1 MVRSRLLAIAAVAA
15 LATTSCGA
23 ASEPRSGPAVADA
36 AELTVHDSC
45 GTNFTVRDEAGT
57 TRLTIVT
64 GLDSATAVE
73 PGTFELGTGGW
84 GGGFLQLGSDLEV
97 WPCHDIG
104 SDFDGENVEETWT
117 VISGSIELLDPIL
130 PDESGGGGSS
140 AVSAVLDRV
149 EVEAGDGDVI
159 VLEGIELLNPR
170 WGFRGG

>member
-1 MVRSRLLAIAAVAA
+1 MVRSRLVAIAAVAA

-23 ASEPRSGPAVADA
+23 VSEPRSGPTVADA

-73 PGTFELGTGGW
+73 PGTFELGPGGS
-84 GGGFLQLGSDLEV
+84 GGGSLELGSDLEV

-104 SDFDGENVEETWT
+104 SDFDGERVQETWT

-140 AVSAVLDRV
+140 AVRAILDRV
-149 EVEAGDGDVI
+149 EVETGDGNVI

-170 WGFRGG
+170 WGFYGG

>member
-1 MVRSRLLAIAAVAA
+1 MVRSRIIAIAAVVTFAA
-15 LATTSCGA
+15 ASCG
-23 ASEPRSGPAVADA
+23 SVSGPRTGPTVADA

-64 GLDSATAVE
+64 GLDSAKAVE
-73 PGTFELGTGGW
+73 PGTFELRRDGS
-84 GGGFLQLGSDLEV
+84 GGGFLELGSDLEV

-104 SDFDGENVEETWT
+104 SDFDGEEVREAWA
-117 VISGSIELLDPIL
+117 VIGGSIELLDPIV

-140 AVSAVLDRV
+140 AVRAVVDRV
-149 EVEAGDGDVI
+149 EVQTGEGDVI

-170 WGFRGG
+170 WGFYGG